1 MLLFLVKYGKIIGIV
16 ASLFTIG
23 IGFLFIKNYYE
34 RVGYDRAVTEI
45 QKEAA
50 SQIVKA
56 VQKAIRLADERVK
69 EAMIAQQKIFDDEL
83 ERVKRERIVEVITD
97 EIIKEVETVKIVNE
111 CNNIGLDVVWLLNE
125 SVRAAN
131 STPST

>member
-131 STPST
+131 STPSN